1 MVVPAVLVTIAWL
14 SEITATGVVRLVSV
28 PGGVNRSFKLD
39 AEEGVPIEVENNSIR
54 AALYIV
60 VTAVADTR
68 AVGV

>member
-14 SEITATGVVRLVSV
+14 SALTATGVVRLVSV

-68 AVGV
+68 AVAV

>member
-1 MVVPAVLVTIAWL
+1 MVVPAVMVTIAWFSAL
-14 SEITATGVVRLVSV
+14 TATGVMRLVAV